1 MSPVLGGGM
10 LGSNPDTPYP
20 SGIGGRL
27 STPSYQVISSA
38 GIRLRSGNLNT
49 MVDDMGKKKSLWP
62 VAFVHSI
69 SYGNPRSKNSWAVS
83 MMCAPQSPSAPIP
96 KSYQQRHCPLT
107 KSLLYM
113 CPLVCICQSS
123 QSMVS
128 GIDSAFGKFLILTF
142 HECHLRGIFICASMR
157 VTSLIIPA
165 SFHALNSK

>member
-1 MSPVLGGGM
+1 
-10 LGSNPDTPYP
+10 
-20 SGIGGRL
+20 
-27 STPSYQVISSA
+27 
-38 GIRLRSGNLNT
+38 
-49 MVDDMGKKKSLWP
+49 MVDDIGKKKELCPSSMTASTSLGSP
-62 VAFVHSI
+62 
-69 SYGNPRSKNSWAVS
+69 NSRNSCAVS
-83 MMCAPQSPSAPIP
+83 IMCAPQSPSAPIP